1 MHTSD
6 ADTIEIE
13 RSSIKGLY
21 NILADITRRLYARQ
35 LVGKAIIIT
44 EHPEPAL
51 AVAQR
56 FWQRMTQQLLT
67 KRASHEHLSA
77 VADLTQEIAAMQSYR
92 FTVSLPH
99 QDPQCNVFILHPRDL
114 KEIFPTCQSLFVLSA
129 ISQEAL
135 DTALSYMPPRSLVM
149 VYDGPQ

>member
-6 ADTIEIE
+6 ADTIEVE

-21 NILADITRRLYARQ
+21 NILADITRRLHARQ

-44 EHPEPAL
+44 EQPDASL

-56 FWQRMTQQLLT
+56 FWQRMTQQLLA
-67 KRASHEHLSA
+67 KRSSHEHLSA
-77 VADLTQEIAAMQSYR
+77 LADLTQEIAAMQSYR

-99 QDPQCNVFILHPRDL
+99 QDPRSNVFILHPRDL
-114 KEIFPTCQSLFVLSA
+114 VEIFPTCQSLFVLSNV
-129 ISQEAL
+129 SQEAL
-135 DTALSYMPPRSLVM
+135 DTALSYMPPRSLV
-149 VYDGPQ
+149 VLYDGPS